1 MNSYR
6 LYRFLV
12 LSLVS
17 LLMLHCSIFKS
28 KEQDVEHLLS
38 QGWDYFE
45 DGYYLDALDQFEE
58 AISVDENNQKCYHG
72 RAWCYLMLSEAS
84 NAIVDFEKAVQL
96 GNMTLDPHAGL
107 AAAYLA
113 QETHSSAIE
122 KANYVLAG
130 NSNYYFEHYPLINY
144 QDMHLILAM
153 AYFHEGNLSEA
164 QEHVDFLFPENQ
176 LDPDQPTTW
185 TFQQVIYDSYAE
197 VLMAVIDYLDDLYGM
212 L

>member
-1 MNSYR
+1 MSYCR
-6 LYRFLV
+6 LDRL
-12 LSLVS
+12 LIPMLVS
-17 LLMLHCSIFKS
+17 LVMLHCSIFRS
-28 KEQDVEHLLS
+28 EEPEVGPLLT

-45 DGYYLDALDQFEE
+45 DGYYFDALDQFEE
-58 AISVDENNQKCYHG
+58 AISVDKNNQKCYHG
-72 RAWCYLMLSEAS
+72 RAWCYLLLSEAS
-84 NAIVDFEKAVQL
+84 QAIVDFEKALEL

-113 QETHSSAIE
+113 QENYSSAIE

-153 AYFHEGNLSEA
+153 AYFHEGDLSSA

-176 LDPDQPTTW
+176 LDPDQPSTW
-185 TFQQVIYDSYAE
+185 TFQQVSYNSYAE
-197 VLMAVIDYLDDLYGM
+197 ALMVVIDYLDGLYGM

>member
-1 MNSYR
+1 MRYYR
-6 LYRFLV
+6 LSRLLI

-17 LLMLHCSIFKS
+17 LMILNCSIFKR
-28 KEQDVEHLLS
+28 KEQNADYLIS

-45 DGYYLDALDQFEE
+45 DGHYLDALDQFEE
-58 AISVDENNQKCYHG
+58 AISVEKNNQECYHG
-72 RAWCYLMLSEAS
+72 RAWCYLMLSDVSEA
-84 NAIVDFEKAVQL
+84 IIDFEKAVQL
-96 GNMTLDPHAGL
+96 GKETLDPHAGL

-113 QETHSSAIE
+113 QENYSSAIE

-153 AYFHEGNLSEA
+153 AYFHEGDLSSA

-176 LDPDQPTTW
+176 LNPDQPSTW
-185 TFQQVIYDSYAE
+185 NFQQVSYNSYAE
-197 VLMAVIDYLDDLYGM
+197 ALMAVIDYLDGLYGM